1 MKHGFWILL
10 FLTLT
15 AVVCK
20 AQDGAFY
27 KALFWKQ
34 MSATCRPGLRWEK
47 SVTEFDEAGKPK
59 TETKVFE
66 LDCLNGSATAGETR
80 IALNPEEFGHLFEY
94 MFDNPYHSENLDVQR
109 KGASVFAIVNATED
123 SKLRLQQFEVDE
135 ATGVLRTA
143 EANIVKDSP
152 LYDLNVWITVHFDE
166 QGHYINH
173 VIKTKT
179 DVLMGGALET
189 RIQAQLL

>member
-1 MKHGFWILL
+1 MKRVFGIFL

-27 KALFWKQ
+27 KALFWNQ
-34 MSATCRPGLRWEK
+34 LSATCRPGLRWEK
-47 SVTEFDEAGKPK
+47 SVTEFDDAGSPK

-66 LDCLNGSATAGETR
+66 LDCLHGVATAGETK

-94 MFDNPYHSENLDVQR
+94 MFDNPYHSENLNVDR
-109 KGASVFAIVNATED
+109 KGQSVHAIAHTKED
-123 SKLRLQQFEVDE
+123 AKLRLQSFELD
-135 ATGVLRTA
+135 AGTGVLRKA
-143 EANIVKDSP
+143 EAHIVKESP
-152 LYDLNVWITVHFDE
+152 LYDLDVRIIVHFDE
-166 QGHYINH
+166 QGHYRDHLIET
-173 VIKTKT
+173 IT
-179 DVLMGGALET
+179 DVLMGGALHT

>member
-1 MKHGFWILL
+1 MKQVFGILL

-15 AVVCK
+15 AVVGK

-47 SVTEFDEAGKPK
+47 SVTEFAEDGSPK

-66 LDCLNGSATAGETR
+66 LDCLHGSATAGETR

-109 KGASVFAIVNATED
+109 KGASVFAIVNASED

-152 LYDLNVWITVHFDE
+152 LYDLDVRIVVHFDE
-166 QGHYINH
+166 QGHYMDHLIET
-173 VIKTKT
+173 IT
-179 DVLMGGALET
+179 DVLMGGALHT
-189 RIQAQLL
+189 RIQARML

>member
-1 MKHGFWILL
+1 MKQVFGILL

-34 MSATCRPGLRWEK
+34 LSATCRPGLRWEK
-47 SVTEFDEAGKPK
+47 SVTEFDDAGSPK

-66 LDCLNGSATAGETR
+66 LDCLHGFATSGKTR
-80 IALNPEEFGHLFEY
+80 IALDPEEFGHLFEY
-94 MFDNPYHSENLDVQR
+94 MFDNPYHAENLYVDR
-109 KGASVFAIVNATED
+109 NGASVFAIVNTKED
-123 SKLRLQQFEVDE
+123 SKLHLQHFEVDE
-135 ATGVLRTA
+135 ATGVLRKA
-143 EANIVKDSP
+143 EAHIVKGSP
-152 LYDLNVWITVHFDE
+152 LYDLDVWIIVHFDE
-166 QGHYINH
+166 HGRYVNH
-173 VIKTKT
+173 VIETKT
-179 DVLMGGALET
+179 DVLMGGAIHT